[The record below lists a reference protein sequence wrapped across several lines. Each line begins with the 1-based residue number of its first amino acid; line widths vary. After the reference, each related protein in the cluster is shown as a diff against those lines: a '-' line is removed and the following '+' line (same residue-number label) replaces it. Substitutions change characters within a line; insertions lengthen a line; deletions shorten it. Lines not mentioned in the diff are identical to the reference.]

1 MADITDSREP
11 AFLGA
16 EFNDFLFASIGE
28 DASGTYLTVVSALA
42 RLDLDPWAE
51 AANLARLPRS
61 VATQQLSE
69 LVSRFPEI
77 PPVRVDS
84 TKIAARLIGLL
95 PGRIRSQIPTP
106 TLPARSFYS
115 MAQALIAPRF
125 ILPLL
130 FIMLAVTFGTQ
141 IIIKQFHLTAKP
153 NSTVQTIA
161 TNSIEA
167 KLPPVHDSAVHKIVN

>member
-1 MADITDSREP
+1 MADITDSSEP
-11 AFLGA
+11 VFLGA

-51 AANLARLPRS
+51 AANLARLPKS
-61 VATQQLSE
+61 VATQKLSE

-106 TLPARSFYS
+106 IIPTRSFYS
-115 MAQALIAPRF
+115 KALALMAPRF

-130 FIMLAVTFGTQ
+130 FIMFAVTFGTQ
-141 IIIKQFHLTAKP
+141 MVITQFHLTAKP
-153 NSTVQTIA
+153 NSTLQTIA
-161 TNSIEA
+161 ARSVEV
-167 KLPPVHDSAVHKIVN
+167 KLPPVHDSAVRKIVN

>member
-1 MADITDSREP
+1 MADIADAPEP

-42 RLDLDPWAE
+42 RLDLDPWVE
-51 AANLARLPRS
+51 AANLARLPKS
-61 VATQQLSE
+61 VATQKLSE

-77 PPVRVDS
+77 PPVRADS
-84 TKIAARLIGLL
+84 IKIAARLIGLL
-95 PGRIRSQIPTP
+95 PSRIRSQIPTP
-106 TLPARSFYS
+106 TLPTRNFYS
-115 MAQALIAPRF
+115 KAQTLMAPRF

-141 IIIKQFHLTAKP
+141 MVIKQFHLTAKP
-153 NSTVQTIA
+153 NNIVQTIA

-167 KLPPVHDSAVHKIVN
+167 KLPPAHNSAVHKIVN